1 MQLSLRIR
9 AFLFF
14 SKKLQNLIFKEER
27 ALESARHPKGLLS
40 RPKAPGAL
48 EAWTPCGDHCRHP
61 WCPGPL
67 AWGPAGGCL
76 GDPHSS
82 FVPWPL

>member
-14 SKKLQNLIFKEER
+14 SKKLQNLILKEER
-27 ALESARHPKGLLS
+27 VLESARHPKGLLS
-40 RPKAPGAL
+40 RPKALGAL
-48 EAWTPCGDHCRHP
+48 EASTPCGDHCRHH
-61 WCPGPL
+61 WCPGPS
-67 AWGPAGGCL
+67 AWGLAGGRL